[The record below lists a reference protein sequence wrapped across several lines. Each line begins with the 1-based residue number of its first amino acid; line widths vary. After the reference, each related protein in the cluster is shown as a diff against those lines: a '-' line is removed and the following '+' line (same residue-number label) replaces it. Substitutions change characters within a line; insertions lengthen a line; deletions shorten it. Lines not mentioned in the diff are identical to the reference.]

1 MTKPHNKK
9 WLSYQQASEWAQSQN
24 IMTYD
29 QWADRCAAGLPEG
42 VPMDPQTVYRDE
54 FVGWHEFLGVQLSR
68 DGRKV
73 FWSYERARDWARSAG
88 VKSGRQWKIM
98 AKEGVLPSGVPAQ
111 PYKVYMVQFLN
122 WGEFLGTGHVASKD
136 KVFVTYEEAMDWA
149 KENGLTSQLKWK
161 AFHKKTKPQNIPLNP
176 QRVYKNQF
184 KTWGEFLGTGRI
196 ANKDREFLSCK
207 EVIAWAQEEGISSH
221 EEWYQRTKKDF
232 PKNIPVSPN
241 QVYGDEFKWG
251 AIFNRKSRKYFGRTS
266 YTNSVTNENLLP
278 YEEALTWARENG
290 VCSSAEWLERCRT
303 DIPKGMPVRPHK
315 VYSEFTT
322 WGDFLGLKYVHGMS
336 KIERMLRHVLE
347 CALKETCTEYAQPV
361 ITGLSGKKHRVD
373 MCFKSLNLIIE
384 YDGSYWHQDKL
395 CKDKNKTQDLLDA
408 GWKVVRVRG
417 MPLNLIQNDW
427 DMSIDENDTAYSQI
441 YSVIQHLII
450 LGEQKKINTPQE
462 LKNWTIEKIKKINF
476 REILEQYDSF
486 IPYEEAS
493 NFAKKLNI
501 RSGNAWRK
509 MHKDGLLPNLP
520 SCPAG
525 SYGSLFKGWGE
536 FLGTGRFIRKN
547 ENLVSYA
554 EASAWAKRKRV
565 ASAPQWWELA
575 KDGKI
580 PPNIP
585 ASPSYAY
592 KQEFKENGGW
602 YGFLGKEKP
611 VGRSKR
617 IKN

>member
-1 MTKPHNKK
+1 MTEPHNPK
-9 WLSYQQASEWAQSQN
+9 WLSHQQASQWAQSQN
-24 IMTYD
+24 IMTCD
-29 QWADRCAAGLPEG
+29 QWTERCAAGLPEG
-42 VPMDPQTVYRDE
+42 VPTDPGAVYGGE
-54 FVGWHEFLGVQLSR
+54 FVGWREFLGVQLSR
-68 DGRKV
+68 DGRKL

-88 VKSGRQWKIM
+88 VKSGRQWRGM
-98 AKEGVLPSGVPAQ
+98 ATNGALPVGVAAQ
-111 PYKVYMVQFLN
+111 PYKVYMERFLN

-136 KVFVTYEEAMDWA
+136 KVFVTYQQAMDWA

-161 AFHKKTKPQNIPLNP
+161 AFHKTTKPQNIPLNP

-196 ANKDREFLSCK
+196 ANKDREFLSCE

-221 EEWYQRTKKDF
+221 EEWYQRTKKNF
-232 PKNIPVSPN
+232 PQNIPVSPN
-241 QVYGDEFKWG
+241 QVYGEDFRWG
-251 AIFNRKSRKYFGRTS
+251 ELFNRKSRNFFGRS
-266 YTNSVTNENLLP
+266 AYKNNVTEDNLLP
-278 YEEALTWARENG
+278 YDDALKWGRENG
-290 VCSSAEWLERCRT
+290 ICTSTEWLDRCKI
-303 DIPKGMPVRPHK
+303 DVPPGIPVYPHK
-315 VYSEFTT
+315 VYSEFTS

-347 CALKETCTEYAQPV
+347 CALNDVYTEYAQPV
-361 ITGLSGKKHRVD
+361 IAGFSKKNHRVD

-384 YDGSYWHQDKL
+384 YDGSYWHQDKMA
-395 CKDKNKTQDLLDA
+395 KDKKKTRDLLNA
-408 GWKVVRVRG
+408 QWNVVRIRG
-417 MPLNLIQNDW
+417 KPLLLVQDDW
-427 DMSIDENDTAYSQI
+427 DMSVDESDPAHLQI
-441 YSVIQHLII
+441 YAVIQHLID
-450 LGEQKKINTPQE
+450 LGRNKKIEVSKE
-462 LKNWTIEKIKKINF
+462 LNNWDVEKIKQINF
-476 REILEQYDSF
+476 REVLEKYDNF
-486 IPYEEAS
+486 ISYEEAS
-493 NFAKKLNI
+493 LFAKKLGI
-501 RSGNAWRK
+501 RSSKTWKK
-509 MHKDGLLPNLP
+509 MCKDGLLPNLP
-520 SCPAG
+520 ACPAT

-554 EASAWAKRKRV
+554 EASAWAKHKRV

-580 PPNIP
+580 PPHIP